1 MLFTLKFIYDNLR
14 YENKQ
19 GRNNDTKKIKRR
31 NVENYR
37 KQRMLEKARAQRKYK
52 MKKYI
57 ERINAERRSK
67 GY

>member
-1 MLFTLKFIYDNLR
+1 MTQRISR
-14 YENKQ
+14 EEMW
-19 GRNNDTKKIKRR
+19 
-31 NVENYR
+31 ENYR

>member
-19 GRNNDTKKIKRR
+19 GRNNDTKK
-31 NVENYR
+31 
-37 KQRMLEKARAQRKYK
+37 QRKYK

>member
-1 MLFTLKFIYDNLR
+1 MIILGMKT
-14 YENKQ
+14 NKGETMTQ
-19 GRNNDTKKIKRR
+19 RISREEMW
-31 NVENYR
+31 ENYR

>member
-1 MLFTLKFIYDNLR
+1 MIILSMKT
-14 YENKQ
+14 NKGETMTQ
-19 GRNNDTKKIKRR
+19 RISREEMW
-31 NVENYR
+31 ENYR